1 MINELIHYLTDSILK
16 WSGASVVSQLNIM
29 KTPTLDQQFLSSL
42 SPEQK
47 AQVWNYYRLIT
58 HRDID
63 FDQQVEQITQVWSH
77 AEDDDRLLEWLEF
90 IDYVYSDVDD
100 ADLPTAAKRA
110 YLSEYLTEKVGL
122 PPKDDSSY
130 APLCLECPQGK
141 GFVAVLRDSQ
151 VPYDSATFQHQRC
164 KNCGYE
170 YGQHT
175 KAAVGLPWPDA

>member
-1 MINELIHYLTDSILK
+1 
-16 WSGASVVSQLNIM
+16 M

-42 SPEQK
+42 SPDQK
-47 AQVWNYYRLIT
+47 GQVWNYYRLIT
-58 HRDID
+58 HRDIE

-130 APLCLECPQGK
+130 APLFLECPQGK

-151 VPYDSATFQHQRC
+151 VPYDSATFQQQRC